1 MAGVDQT
8 CPIWGTPATLRVGRD
23 SEFVNSARA
32 GGAYRV
38 MGSAR
43 PALQKLDIQQKTH
56 LTWWLVE
63 QRRQGERQPEI
74 TSQTLDQIRS
84 FPMPTILERRDR
96 LLDYMASSSPTI
108 APRIA
113 IAGLVTETIRAHKA
127 ALAAYTASQDDTEVN
142 ELIRFAKEDQLIAGS
157 EILHLTFKAWTYI
170 EDRRARQ
177 VSSVQGFVAMWF
189 SPLMEVVYEKG
200 FALAIRGSGY
210 QPMRIDRKEH
220 INKIDDEIIAE
231 IRRSRFLVAD
241 FTSEPNQPRGGVYF
255 EAGFALGLQHSSH
268 LDMQRRFGRT
278 TPLRH
283 QAIQPN
289 SLD

>member
-1 MAGVDQT
+1 
-8 CPIWGTPATLRVGRD
+8 
-23 SEFVNSARA
+23 
-32 GGAYRV
+32 
-38 MGSAR
+38 
-43 PALQKLDIQQKTH
+43 
-56 LTWWLVE
+56 
-63 QRRQGERQPEI
+63 
-74 TSQTLDQIRS
+74 
-84 FPMPTILERRDR
+84 MPTILERRDR

-127 ALAAYTASQDDTEVN
+127 ALAAYTACQDDTEVN
-142 ELIRFAKEDQLIAGS
+142 ELIRFAKEDQLIGGS

-177 VSSVQGFVAMWF
+177 VSSIQGFVAMWF

-255 EAGFALGLQHSSH
+255 EAGFALGLNIPVIWTCREDLVEQLHFDIRQFNQIVWTNPEDLHQKLKNRISAV
-268 LDMQRRFGRT
+268 LGDGPADRR
-278 TPLRH
+278 
-283 QAIQPN
+283 
-289 SLD
+289 